1 MNGCYLGINCM
12 MSTILITG
20 GTGLVGTALGQALLD
35 KGYQLIIL
43 SRNPASQNQVP
54 GIRYAAWDI
63 HKQTID
69 SAAIAEA
76 DHIIHLAGA
85 SVAEKRWTNKRKAE
99 ILQSRVLSGELLVKS
114 LREIPNKVKSVISA
128 SAIGWYGPDPVIP
141 NPHPFTESS
150 KAATDFLGS
159 TCQQWEESTSAV
171 RGLQKR
177 LVSLRIGIVLSSKGG
192 ALKEFIKPLRFG
204 VGAVLGNG
212 QQVVSWIHIQDLVRI
227 FISAIEQENIQ
238 GVYNAV
244 APTPVSNRDL
254 VKWLARFRKKPFL
267 LFRVPSF
274 LLKWIMGEMSVEV
287 LKSCTVSAEKLSA
300 AGFEFRYPALE
311 NIDKLD

>member
-43 SRNPASQNQVP
+43 TRNPASQNQVP

-63 HKQTID
+63 DKQTID
-69 SAAIAEA
+69 SAAITEA

-114 LREIPNKVKSVISA
+114 LREIPNKVKSVIR
-128 SAIGWYGPDPVIP
+128 
-141 NPHPFTESS
+141 
-150 KAATDFLGS
+150 S
-159 TCQQWEESTSAV
+159 TCQEWEESTSAV

-204 VGAVLGNG
+204 VAAVLGSG